1 MNLDDDL
8 DRLLSGGPFLVGVD
22 FDGPLAPIVDHPD
35 LAEPDQ
41 EALRHLRD
49 LAASDR
55 THVAIVSGRALA
67 DLRERVGDIPG
78 ATYVGEHG
86 NDVGGQTP
94 SDPVIEKASA
104 FIGPIAIEAGGATV
118 EVKSRSVTFHY
129 RHLSQS
135 EADDY
140 LERIRS
146 WAADNEVEVI
156 EGKRVIELTT
166 GTRNK
171 GDAVLDL
178 AGDRPFIYIGDD
190 TTDETVFEVLRPG
203 DVGVKVGDGPTAA
216 PHRVKDVAEVVEI
229 LERLNLPFR

>member
-1 MNLDDDL
+1 MSLDEDL
-8 DRLLSGGPFLVGVD
+8 GRLVSAGPFLVGVD
-22 FDGPLAPIVDHPD
+22 FDGPVAPIVDHPD
-35 LAEPDQ
+35 LAEPDPA
-41 EALRHLRD
+41 ALRLLQD

-55 THVAIVSGRALA
+55 AQVAIVSGRALA

-78 ATYVGEHG
+78 VTYVGEHG
-86 NDVGGQTP
+86 NDVGGRTAP
-94 SDPVIEKASA
+94 DPMIEEASA
-104 FIGPIAIEAGGATV
+104 FIAPIANEAGGATV
-118 EVKSRSVTFHY
+118 EVKSQSVTFHY
-129 RHLSQS
+129 RHLSQG

-146 WAADNEVEVI
+146 WAAENEVEVI

-178 AGDRPFIYIGDD
+178 AGERPFIYIGDD

-216 PHRVKDVAEVVEI
+216 PHRVKDVAEVVGI
-229 LERLNLPFR
+229 LEKLNLPFR